1 MNEMATKDRLV
12 QTAALL
18 FRKKGYDGVGLAEIL
33 SAANAPKGSL
43 YHHFPNG
50 KADLAMAAATWASDG
65 MLQIIDSAFADAG
78 SFEQGATT
86 LCYKIAKFFD
96 VTGGSDG
103 CPVSSILID
112 GSGDAS
118 FRAELARILEGWVD
132 RVAVHGRRL
141 GLDAETASSRARVV
155 MIGIEGAWV
164 ICRAQSS
171 AEQLRQ
177 IPDLLGFRAS

>member
-1 MNEMATKDRLV
+1 MTELATKDRLV

-33 SAANAPKGSL
+33 AAAKAPKGSL

-65 MLQIIDSAFADAG
+65 MLQIIDAAFAEAT
-78 SFEQGATT
+78 SFDHGATT

-112 GSGDAS
+112 GSGDAA
-118 FRAELARILEGWVD
+118 FRAELATILEGWVT
-132 RVAVHGRRL
+132 RVSEHGQRL
-141 GLDAETASSRARVV
+141 GLDEADANTRARVV

-171 AEQLRQ
+171 ANQLRQ
-177 IPDLLGFRAS
+177 LPDLLEFRAP